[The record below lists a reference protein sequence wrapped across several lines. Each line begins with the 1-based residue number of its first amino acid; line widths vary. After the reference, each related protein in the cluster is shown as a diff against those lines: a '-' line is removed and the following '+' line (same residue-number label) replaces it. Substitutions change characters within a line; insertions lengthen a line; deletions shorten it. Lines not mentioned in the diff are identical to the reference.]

1 MVSSS
6 PIILFD
12 GICNLCNRSVQFI
25 IKHDKEKVYRFAAFQ
40 SKAGQKLLQQYNL
53 PLKQSSSFLLI
64 ENNKAYSQS
73 TAALKV
79 AKNLSG
85 LVKLAVVFN
94 IVPAGIRNIVYNFV
108 ARNRYQ
114 WFGKKRSCMVPTQ
127 DLKARFLTDD

>member
-53 PLKQSSSFLLI
+53 PPKQYPSFLLI
-64 ENNKAYSQS
+64 ENNKAYTHS

-94 IVPAGIRNIVYNFV
+94 IIPAGIRNFVYNFV

-114 WFGKKRSCMVPTQ
+114 WFGKKESCMIPTQ
-127 DLKARFLTDD
+127 ELKARFLPDE

>member
-53 PLKQSSSFLLI
+53 PLKQYSSFLLI

-85 LVKLAVVFN
+85 PVKLAVVFN

-114 WFGKKRSCMVPTQ
+114 WFGKKESCMVPTQ

>member
-53 PLKQSSSFLLI
+53 PLKQFSSFLLI

-114 WFGKKRSCMVPTQ
+114 WFGKKESCMVPTQ

>member
-53 PLKQSSSFLLI
+53 PLKQYSSFLLI

>member
-53 PLKQSSSFLLI
+53 PLKQYSSFLLI

-108 ARNRYQ
+108 ARDRYQ
-114 WFGKKRSCMVPTQ
+114 WFGKKESCMVPTQ

>member
-53 PLKQSSSFLLI
+53 PLKQYSSFLLI

-114 WFGKKRSCMVPTQ
+114 WFGKKKELHGTYAGFKSKIFNR
-127 DLKARFLTDD
+127 

>member
-53 PLKQSSSFLLI
+53 PLKQYSSFLLI
-64 ENNKAYSQS
+64 ENNKAYSQT

-79 AKNLSG
+79 TKNLSG
-85 LVKLAVVFN
+85 PVKLAVVFN

-114 WFGKKRSCMVPTQ
+114 WFGKKESCMVPTQ

>member
-53 PLKQSSSFLLI
+53 PLKQYSSFLLI

-114 WFGKKRSCMVPTQ
+114 WFGKKESCMVPTQ
-127 DLKARFLTDD
+127 DLKARFFNR

>member
-25 IKHDKEKVYRFAAFQ
+25 IKQDKEKVYRFAAFQ

-53 PLKQSSSFLLI
+53 PLKQYSSFLLI

-114 WFGKKRSCMVPTQ
+114 WFGKKESCMVPTQ

>member
-53 PLKQSSSFLLI
+53 PLKQYSSFLLI

-127 DLKARFLTDD
+127 DIKARFLTDD

>member
-53 PLKQSSSFLLI
+53 PLKQYSSFLLI

-85 LVKLAVVFN
+85 PVKLAVVFN

>member
-1 MVSSS
+1 M
-6 PIILFD
+6 
-12 GICNLCNRSVQFI
+12 
-25 IKHDKEKVYRFAAFQ
+25 
-40 SKAGQKLLQQYNL
+40 QQYNL
-53 PLKQSSSFLLI
+53 PLKQYSSFLLI

-114 WFGKKRSCMVPTQ
+114 WFGKKESCMVPTQ

>member
-12 GICNLCNRSVQFI
+12 GICNLCNRSIQFV

-53 PLKQSSSFLLI
+53 PLKQYSSFLLI

>member
-53 PLKQSSSFLLI
+53 PLKQYSSFLLI

-114 WFGKKRSCMVPTQ
+114 WFGKKESCMVPTQ

>member
-53 PLKQSSSFLLI
+53 PLKQYSSFLLI

-114 WFGKKRSCMVPTQ
+114 WFGKKESCMIPTQ
-127 DLKARFLTDD
+127 ELKARFLPDE

>member
-40 SKAGQKLLQQYNL
+40 SKARQKLLQQYNL
-53 PLKQSSSFLLI
+53 PLKQYSSFLLI

-114 WFGKKRSCMVPTQ
+114 WFGKKESCMVPTQ

>member
-53 PLKQSSSFLLI
+53 PLKQYSSFLLI

-73 TAALKV
+73 TAALKWQ
-79 AKNLSG
+79 KF
-85 LVKLAVVFN
+85 KR
-94 IVPAGIRNIVYNFV
+94 AG
-108 ARNRYQ
+108 
-114 WFGKKRSCMVPTQ
+114 
-127 DLKARFLTDD
+127 KAGCCF

>member
-53 PLKQSSSFLLI
+53 PLKQYSSFLLI

-85 LVKLAVVFN
+85 PVKLAVVFN
-94 IVPAGIRNIVYNFV
+94 IVQSGIRNIVYNFV

>member
-12 GICNLCNRSVQFI
+12 GICNLCNRSIQFV

-53 PLKQSSSFLLI
+53 PLKQYSSFLLI

-114 WFGKKRSCMVPTQ
+114 WFGKKESCMVPTQ

>member
-25 IKHDKEKVYRFAAFQ
+25 IKPDKEKVYRFAAFQ

-53 PLKQSSSFLLI
+53 PLKQYSSFLLI

-114 WFGKKRSCMVPTQ
+114 WFGKKESCMVPTQ

>member
-1 MVSSS
+1 M
-6 PIILFD
+6 
-12 GICNLCNRSVQFI
+12 
-25 IKHDKEKVYRFAAFQ
+25 
-40 SKAGQKLLQQYNL
+40 QQYNL
-53 PLKQSSSFLLI
+53 PLKQYSSFLLI

-85 LVKLAVVFN
+85 PVKLAVVFN
-94 IVPAGIRNIVYNFV
+94 IVPAGICNIVYNFV

-114 WFGKKRSCMVPTQ
+114 WFGKKESCMVPTQ

>member
-12 GICNLCNRSVQFI
+12 GICNLCNRSIQFV

-53 PLKQSSSFLLI
+53 PLKQYSSFLLI

-85 LVKLAVVFN
+85 PVKLAVVFN